1 MLIYFYYYS
10 SAYVYRV
17 KHNNVTGSTSGR
29 LRSTYDVPYLMHI
42 MGISFVTIAA
52 IIIDD

>member
-17 KHNNVTGSTSGR
+17 KHNNITDSTSGR
-29 LRSTYDVPYLMHI
+29 LRSTHNVPYLIHI
-42 MGISFVTIAA
+42 MDISSVTIAA